1 MECVL
6 IVDDNPAVLDSIGLL
21 LELHGIESL
30 CCDSPQSAIDAV
42 RDHAIGVVI
51 QDMNFSEDTTSGDE
65 GVKLFGEL
73 RDLDADL
80 PIILLT
86 GWADLETAVQLI
98 QRGAAD
104 YQSKPWDDDKLVA
117 SVRNLLEMRSLQ
129 AENLRLSNASRNR
142 AKQLNSIDLC
152 GTIVES
158 SSLQSAVELAANVAK
173 SDVPVLIT
181 GPNGSGK
188 EQLAQIVHA
197 NSERAGQPFVAVNMG
212 ALPDDLLEAELFG
225 VAAGAYTGANQ
236 TREGRFSKADG
247 GTLFLDEI
255 GNLSHAGQMKLLRVL
270 QTGEFEPL
278 GSNETKRVAV
288 RIVSATNAD
297 LPAAIQAGEFRED
310 LYYRLNVIEVRLEG
324 LAERK
329 EDIIPLAKFFLQQD
343 SLPRGVSRA
352 LEAHD
357 WPGNVRELQNAC
369 SRAALLRGDGEFE
382 LQHFGLKPLA
392 NVNQEIAVDDIKL
405 ALEDNG
411 GVVAKAARSLGL
423 SRQALYRRMEKLGI
437 EN

>member
-30 CCDSPQSAIDAV
+30 CCDSPQAAIDAV

-197 NSERAGQPFVAVNMG
+197 NSERADQPFVAVNMG

-225 VAAGAYTGANQ
+225 VAAGAYVH
-236 TREGRFSKADG
+236 SKFQFL
-247 GTLFLDEI
+247 LFL
-255 GNLSHAGQMKLLRVL
+255 S
-270 QTGEFEPL
+270 
-278 GSNETKRVAV
+278 
-288 RIVSATNAD
+288 
-297 LPAAIQAGEFRED
+297 
-310 LYYRLNVIEVRLEG
+310 LY
-324 LAERK
+324 
-329 EDIIPLAKFFLQQD
+329 
-343 SLPRGVSRA
+343 
-352 LEAHD
+352 
-357 WPGNVRELQNAC
+357 
-369 SRAALLRGDGEFE
+369 
-382 LQHFGLKPLA
+382 
-392 NVNQEIAVDDIKL
+392 
-405 ALEDNG
+405 
-411 GVVAKAARSLGL
+411 
-423 SRQALYRRMEKLGI
+423 
-437 EN
+437 